1 MIQNIYGDERNPAG
15 VLCENRAGR
24 DLRGFE
30 RSNGMR

>member
-1 MIQNIYGDERNPAG
+1 MIQNIGWDEPLPAG

-24 DLRGFE
+24 DMRGFK